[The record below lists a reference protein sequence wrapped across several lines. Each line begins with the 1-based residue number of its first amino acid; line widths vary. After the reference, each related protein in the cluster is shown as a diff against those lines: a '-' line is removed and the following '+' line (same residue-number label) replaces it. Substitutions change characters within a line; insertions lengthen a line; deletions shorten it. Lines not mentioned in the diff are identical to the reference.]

1 MECRRKSD
9 FGGKTTNMTETYGT
23 EKMPAHEIIGA
34 ILNGKLVEVKKWDG
48 DYNEKG
54 EKIMV
59 RDDEGTVA
67 AQEKA
72 KLIQTK
78 FLEWI

>member
-1 MECRRKSD
+1 MVNLS
-9 FGGKTTNMTETYGT
+9 
-23 EKMPAHEIIGA
+23 
-34 ILNGKLVEVKKWDG
+34 EVKKWDG

-67 AQEKA
+67 AQEK
-72 KLIQTK
+72 LN
-78 FLEWI
+78 

>member
-1 MECRRKSD
+1 
-9 FGGKTTNMTETYGT
+9 MTETY
-23 EKMPAHEIIGA
+23 ARI
-34 ILNGKLVEVKKWDG
+34 KLPPMKSSALFSTVNSSRFKKWDG
-48 DYNEKG
+48 DLNEKG

-67 AQEKA
+67 ARKA

-78 FLEWI
+78 FLELDLERSSNARID